1 MAKEKRKIIYEKGDR
16 YNLYFSEYITDE
28 AIEWLNRQENLNR
41 AILQAINQ
49 VAIQDKQNSSLD
61 SKPHNPLAENIDNSN
76 IVKLLANLVQNV
88 EVINNNSMQNQNSKL
103 MQQNEN
109 TEVNNIPAN
118 EINRNQE
125 MLSEKKLKDI
135 SITKENKKNQQDK
148 SIVVDNNEFSLRDK
162 DFINTDNKIES
173 NDHSMRSNE
182 NNISNNI
189 DTKEK
194 VLSNTSNTNKTK
206 IRRKRLNNYNGKLT
220 KGI

>member
-1 MAKEKRKIIYEKGDR
+1 
-16 YNLYFSEYITDE
+16 
-28 AIEWLNRQENLNR
+28 
-41 AILQAINQ
+41 
-49 VAIQDKQNSSLD
+49 
-61 SKPHNPLAENIDNSN
+61 
-76 IVKLLANLVQNV
+76 
-88 EVINNNSMQNQNSKL
+88 MQNQNSKL